1 MSNGHRENEASSRWR
16 KRKLVGNLEEEEEEK
31 EEEEKKTGS
40 LIAHAKQRSSP
51 VCRK

>member
-16 KRKLVGNLEEEEEEK
+16 KRKLVGNLEEEEEE
-31 EEEEKKTGS
+31 EEKKTGS